1 MSEKR
6 EIAYHFT
13 GDKLRDGRDVPAI
26 GEWLE
31 HKGPAVLCQSGLHA
45 SRTPFQAFSFAPG
58 FQLHKVEIAGIVAE
72 IDDKLVSTK
81 RKIIASLDAKEI
93 ILSFARKQALSV
105 IHLYDCPQVLREWL
119 ETGDPAKQKD
129 ASATSAAASAAARAA
144 SAAYAATATA
154 NAATSAASAAYTAY
168 AAYAYASA
176 AASAAAYAYA
186 SAANAASA
194 AYAATATAYAA
205 YAYASAAASAA
216 AYASAAYAASR
227 QKAVEDF
234 NKMVEDA
241 FSAQED

>member
-72 IDDKLVSTK
+72 TDNKLVATK

-129 ASATSAAASAAARAA
+129 ASAAAFAANAAASAAANAA
-144 SAAYAATATA
+144 NAAATYAAAYAA
-154 NAATSAASAAYTAY
+154 NAAY
-168 AAYAYASA
+168 
-176 AASAAAYAYA
+176 AAAYAAIVRKYFP
-186 SAANAASA
+186 
-194 AYAATATAYAA
+194 
-205 YAYASAAASAA
+205 
-216 AYASAAYAASR
+216 
-227 QKAVEDF
+227 KAPKF
-234 NKMVEDA
+234 
-241 FSAQED
+241 